1 MRPSPSPPWPPR
13 PPQVGYIESSQQP
26 ERKSGAEA
34 WSLRVHDTLTDMPY
48 AEFVHRFHNRD
59 VPFHRIAFFKLAGQ
73 TIWWVWGPHHIV
85 GVWGPHQMV
94 GVWGPHHMVC
104 VWGPHL
110 MVGGWGPLH
119 MVGGWGPHHMVGGWG
134 PHHMVGV
141 WGPHHMVGVWG
152 PHHMVGVWGPVSAAD
167 VGGICPLTCLS
178 LFPHLPCPPYPLFA
192 SPPHAFLIPAPPCTC
207 PYTIPHLSSAC
218 PPLYLACSYTV
229 PTPAPHLPLTCPPLQ
244 GV

>member
-94 GVWGPHHMVC
+94 GVWGPHHMV
-104 VWGPHL
+104 
-110 MVGGWGPLH
+110 
-119 MVGGWGPHHMVGGWG
+119 
-134 PHHMVGV
+134 
-141 WGPHHMVGVWG
+141 
-152 PHHMVGVWGPVSAAD
+152 GVWGPVSAAD